1 MADLASSRTKIQGVG
16 IVVNSI
22 SLAKQMM
29 ETLRDA
35 TNNAQ
40 TVLEYLSLRRTKLI
54 GREWHRN
61 WVLLGN
67 ISLLALTGDN
77 FEESAMSRNCAS
89 LDILSIAPVEEQSI
103 LAQRALRQ
111 VWRDDGQME
120 RVECGAATVSRLE
133 IGYEMQ

>member
-61 WVLLGN
+61 WVLMGN

-77 FEESAMSRNCAS
+77 FEESATSCNCAS
-89 LDILSIAPVEEQSI
+89 LNILSIAPVKEKSI
-103 LAQRALRQ
+103 LTQRTIKQ
-111 VWRDDGQME
+111 V
-120 RVECGAATVSRLE
+120 
-133 IGYEMQ
+133 